1 VKNSFTN
8 TDINY
13 SAENVIPQ
21 NEISCTHEQAFHY
34 PEVTLRKYGS
44 PVKASEKEEEDN
56 LDAVQDEAPVQQNDS
71 NSALGNK

>member
-1 VKNSFTN
+1 MTQMQTILERIAIS
-8 TDINY
+8 
-13 SAENVIPQ
+13 Q
-21 NEISCTHEQAFHY
+21 NEINCTHEQAFHY

-71 NSALGNK
+71 NSALGIKKMRSD

>member
-8 TDINY
+8 TDINCT
-13 SAENVIPQ
+13 AGNRNIT
-21 NEISCTHEQAFHY
+21 NEINCTHEQVFHY